1 MYTPINCNTKSWL
14 VVAIVTKLLNKAR
27 ETKGRHCRSQ
37 SYRFLDRVLVLELA
51 CSVRLDFELVG
62 DGILLVDVDR
72 IALTSHEEPCIE
84 AEDGT

>member
-1 MYTPINCNTKSWL
+1 VKFAN
-14 VVAIVTKLLNKAR
+14 VTKLLNKAR
-27 ETKGRHCRSQ
+27 GTKGRHCRSQ
-37 SYRFLDRVLVLELA
+37 SFRFLELELA
-51 CSVRLDFELVG
+51 CSVRLGFELVG

>member
-1 MYTPINCNTKSWL
+1 
-14 VVAIVTKLLNKAR
+14 
-27 ETKGRHCRSQ
+27 
-37 SYRFLDRVLVLELA
+37 VLVLELA
-51 CSVRLDFELVG
+51 CSVRLGFELVG